1 MGRAKSADGTSRRM
15 SALDTKLI
23 SKRQVERSV
32 AAFMRTE
39 QNRREMGSVHVP
51 CSALSALWASAS
63 NSERSMAPLRN

>member
-1 MGRAKSADGTSRRM
+1 M
-15 SALDTKLI
+15 SAFRDKVDMEKA
-23 SKRQVERSV
+23 SEVERSV

-39 QNRREMGSVHVP
+39 QNCREMGSVHVP